1 MIVKMMIMSD
11 MGMFSCNINP
21 ESIKY
26 SRKIQ
31 YHVDDKGHVAGKITK
46 HMTYDPDTVSFEIL
60 LDGTGGH
67 PDANE
72 MMTVAGKIAAIVQT
86 CYNINGGTHEAPYC
100 MISYAMLPAKQWRCT
115 SLDVNY
121 TLFDS
126 FGFPLRAKVSLSF
139 QEHIAPEDL
148 DKMSRLNSPDLTHI
162 RTIREGDTLFNIC
175 HEIYGKIDYAMAVA
189 EHNNLSNF
197 RELEIGSTLEFP
209 PLNA

>member
-1 MIVKMMIMSD
+1 MSIMKMMIMSD

-46 HMTYDPDTVSFEIL
+46 HMTYDPETVSFEIL

-67 PDANE
+67 PDVSEN
-72 MMTVAGKIAAIVQT
+72 VAIKILMIVQT
-86 CYNINGGTHEAPYC
+86 CYNINGGSHEAPYC
-100 MISYAMLPAKQWRCT
+100 RIAYALLPPKKWRCT

-121 TLFDS
+121 TLFDTM
-126 FGFPLRAKVSLSF
+126 GFPLRAKVSLSF
-139 QEHIAPEDL
+139 PEHLSPQDL
-148 DKMSRLNSPDLTHI
+148 DKMSKLNSPDLTHM
-162 RTIREGDTLFNIC
+162 RTIREGDTIFNLC

-189 EHNNLSNF
+189 EHNKLSNY
-197 RELEIGSTLEFP
+197 RELEIGSIIEFP
-209 PLNA
+209 PLDK